1 MPVHRGLNAP
11 VWTEERVITN
21 GNPRS
26 LSVNVAPMSLL
37 SNVINDLDLM
47 ALTSSDQITYVGGAQ
62 IYHKISTKFRQIRK
76 RN

>member
-1 MPVHRGLNAP
+1 MPVHTGLNAP
-11 VWTEERVITN
+11 VSTEERVITN
-21 GNPRS
+21 ENPRS

-47 ALTSSDQITYVGGAQ
+47 ALMSSDQITYVGGAQ
-62 IYHKISTKFRQIRK
+62 IYNKILTKFRQIRK